1 MIQIKIGDPIKL
13 KPTPLSPKSGF
24 VSFPYDSQLV
34 EYVKSLG
41 NRVYLPESKRW
52 EVPLTAVPTICN
64 KLTAR
69 DIEIVGE
76 MVKETK
82 TQVQLPKGFTFTTQP
97 YNHQL
102 EGVLYG
108 LANDNFLLGDDQGLG
123 KALSLDTLIY
133 TPTGAK
139 KMRDIQV
146 GDKVF
151 DENGNEQTVSN
162 IYNHTNVQMYD
173 ITFSDGVVIRCC
185 KDHLW
190 RINDQGE
197 YKVVDTNWFLKENHL
212 GIKRMDALRNKTNWN
227 YFIPLCK
234 PANFINQEVPLDPYL
249 VGCLLGDGS
258 ITGTSV
264 GFTTADD
271 FIVQELN
278 QILYPDYVLNCSKSM
293 ENISYNIIKT
303 EINKDFGNP
312 RKVNK
317 IRKALDEL
325 GLMGMNSHTKFIPD
339 IFKFNSVESRISIL
353 QGLMDTDGYAGKD
366 NVVQYTTVS
375 KRLKDDVRFLVE
387 SLGGMARV
395 SESDGAFTL
404 TIQIDDPTILF
415 RLPRKLSRV
424 KKRRFTP
431 HRNIVKIEE
440 AGREDAKCISVT
452 GISELYLCEHFVV
465 THNTKEI
472 IDLAIA
478 RKHSEGMKHCLI
490 ICGVNGTKYNW
501 VDEVHTHSKEDAWV
515 IGTRYTKRAPV
526 KMIEGTSKDKL
537 DDLMNLPPHFFII
550 TNIET
555 LRAMPTKKG
564 NKTVFPIAERI
575 QKLCDMG
582 QIGMVA
588 FDEAHKAKNPTSQQG
603 KALLS
608 IQPKYAIPMSG
619 TFLVN
624 SPLDLYVPL
633 KWAGFEQH
641 SFYQYKQ
648 HYCVM
653 GGFNNQEVISYKNLD
668 EIRAILDKVMLR
680 RTKDEVLDLPPKIH
694 TVEYVEMNKEQK
706 TIYDE
711 VKKEVKSNI
720 DKLRI
725 SNDPLSQMIR
735 LRQATGYPGILS
747 STITQSAKMDR
758 MVELIEEITSVG
770 QKAIVYSQWE
780 QMTLIMK
787 QKLKRYNPAYITGD
801 VKSEIRMQEVSRFQN
816 DPTCKVIIG
825 TIGAMG
831 TGLTLTAASNVI
843 FIDDPWN
850 RALKDQAEDRAHRIG
865 TKGTVR
871 VITIVCKETID
882 ERILDLVYRK
892 GKMADLLIDGKFE
905 GRNKTAFIDYLLS

>member
-24 VSFPYDSQLV
+24 ISFPYDSQLV
-34 EYVKSLG
+34 EYIKSLG
-41 NRVYLPESKRW
+41 NRVYLPESKMW

-64 KLTAR
+64 KLTTR

-108 LANDNFLLGDDQGLG
+108 LANDTFLLGDDQGLG
-123 KALSLDTLIY
+123 KALSLDTKIY
-133 TPTGAK
+133 TPTGYK
-139 KMRDIQV
+139 LMKDIKV
-146 GDKVF
+146 GDYVFNRTGTPVKV
-151 DENGNEQTVSN
+151 
-162 IYNHTNVQMYD
+162 TNTFYHKNVEMYKF
-173 ITFSDGVVIRCC
+173 TFSDGKQIKCC

-190 RINDQGE
+190 KVYDQE
-197 YKVVDTNWFLKENHL
+197 IPKVVDTNWFLLKNHR
-212 GIKRMDALRNKTNWN
+212 GVVRKDALRNSTNYN
-227 YFIPLCK
+227 YRIDRCLPAKFNKQSIPLD
-234 PANFINQEVPLDPYL
+234 AYV
-249 VGCLLGDGS
+249 VGVLLGDGS
-258 ITGTSV
+258 ITADARLTTTDEFILDEIQRKLPDGIKVYQPSSLKGTIDYYIGRPLGTSAKRNEV
-264 GFTTADD
+264 TAALS
-271 FIVQELN
+271 QLN
-278 QILYPDYVLNCSKSM
+278 LIGC
-293 ENISYNIIKT
+293 
-303 EINKDFGNP
+303 
-312 RKVNK
+312 
-317 IRKALDEL
+317 
-325 GLMGMNSHTKFIPD
+325 NSHTKFIPD
-339 IFKFNSVESRISIL
+339 CYKYNTIEIRRAIL
-353 QGLMDTDGYAGKD
+353 QGLLDTDGYASAD
-366 NVVQYTTVS
+366 NLLQYTTVS
-375 KRLKDDVRFLVE
+375 KQLCEDVEFLVE
-387 SLGGMARV
+387 SLGGMAV
-395 SESDGAFTL
+395 IGECKGAY
-404 TIQIDDPTILF
+404 TITIRIDNPQELVM
-415 RLPRKLSRV
+415 LPRKKSRLQPR
-424 KKRRFTP
+424 KFKPCRYIT
-431 HRNIVKIEE
+431 NIERIDNS
-440 AGREDAKCISVT
+440 DAKCITVDD
-452 GISELYLCEHFVV
+452 SESLYLAEHFIV

-711 VKKEVKSNI
+711 VKKEVKSSI

>member
-24 VSFPYDSQLV
+24 ISFPYDSQLV
-34 EYVKSLG
+34 EYIKSLG
-41 NRVYLPESKRW
+41 NRVYLPESKMW
-52 EVPLTAVPTICN
+52 EVPLTAIPTICN
-64 KLTAR
+64 KLTTR

-97 YNHQL
+97 YTHQL

-108 LANDNFLLGDDQGLG
+108 LANDTFLLGDDQGLG
-123 KALSLDTLIY
+123 K
-133 TPTGAK
+133 
-139 KMRDIQV
+139 
-146 GDKVF
+146 
-151 DENGNEQTVSN
+151 
-162 IYNHTNVQMYD
+162 
-173 ITFSDGVVIRCC
+173 
-185 KDHLW
+185 
-190 RINDQGE
+190 
-197 YKVVDTNWFLKENHL
+197 
-212 GIKRMDALRNKTNWN
+212 
-227 YFIPLCK
+227 
-234 PANFINQEVPLDPYL
+234 
-249 VGCLLGDGS
+249 
-258 ITGTSV
+258 
-264 GFTTADD
+264 
-271 FIVQELN
+271 
-278 QILYPDYVLNCSKSM
+278 
-293 ENISYNIIKT
+293 
-303 EINKDFGNP
+303 
-312 RKVNK
+312 
-317 IRKALDEL
+317 
-325 GLMGMNSHTKFIPD
+325 
-339 IFKFNSVESRISIL
+339 
-353 QGLMDTDGYAGKD
+353 
-366 NVVQYTTVS
+366 
-375 KRLKDDVRFLVE
+375 
-387 SLGGMARV
+387 
-395 SESDGAFTL
+395 
-404 TIQIDDPTILF
+404 
-415 RLPRKLSRV
+415 
-424 KKRRFTP
+424 
-431 HRNIVKIEE
+431 
-440 AGREDAKCISVT
+440 
-452 GISELYLCEHFVV
+452 
-465 THNTKEI
+465 TKEI

-478 RKHSEGMKHCLI
+478 RKNSEGMKHCLI

-555 LRAMPTKKG
+555 LRAMSTKKG

-711 VKKEVKSNI
+711 VKKEVKSSI

-816 DPTCKVIIG
+816 DSTCKVIIG